1 MGGGHIPFM
10 AWLQGSWYGS
20 RGVQSQGRWGGTQQ
34 EAGEGARHQPG
45 TQPLHWAGRSGGKK
59 VIGPGVE
66 DTVLGESAAHKPRH
80 LGKEND
86 MIDLG
91 IWTAVLKRDNAAEGQ
106 APQRPTQLRAPCK
119 DSPCKLNICA
129 RTHTHVCT
137 VNILYN

>member
-1 MGGGHIPFM
+1 MGDGHIPFM

-45 TQPLHWAGRSGGKK
+45 ARPLHWAGRLGGKK
-59 VIGPGVE
+59 VVGPGVE

-86 MIDLG
+86 MMGLG
-91 IWTAVLKRDNAAEGQ
+91 NWDDSPKEEQCCRRPSSAVTHAAE
-106 APQRPTQLRAPCK
+106 L
-119 DSPCKLNICA
+119 SL
-129 RTHTHVCT
+129 
-137 VNILYN
+137 